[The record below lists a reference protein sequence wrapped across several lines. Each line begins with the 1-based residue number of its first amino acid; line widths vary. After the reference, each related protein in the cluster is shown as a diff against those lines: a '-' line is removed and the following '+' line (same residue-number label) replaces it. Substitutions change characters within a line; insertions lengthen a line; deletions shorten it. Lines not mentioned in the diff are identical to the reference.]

1 MDWMKIKSVCRIS
14 LILVCSVL
22 AVSSCSISYK
32 FNGASIN
39 YDKIKSITIEN
50 FSNRSA
56 LVWGPMTPKLN
67 TAIKDIYAQQTRL
80 KLVNRGGD
88 LQLGGEITGYEQST
102 KSIAADGYTSMNSLK
117 LTVNVRFTNNTNH
130 TEDFE
135 QQFSATRDFDSKKQ
149 LTSVQEELVDQMIK
163 EIVDQIFNTTVA
175 NW

>member
-1 MDWMKIKSVCRIS
+1 MKTNIYFRTSF
-14 LILVCSVL
+14 VL
-22 AVSSCSISYK
+22 MCFLLLSASCAVSYK

-50 FSNRSA
+50 FTNRSP
-56 LVWGPMTPKLN
+56 LVWGPMEPKLN

-88 LQLGGEITGYEQST
+88 LQLGGEITGYETSN
-102 KSIAADGYTSMNSLK
+102 KSVAADGYSSMTTLR
-117 LTVNVRFTNNTNH
+117 LTINVRFVNNTNH

-135 QQFSATRDFDSKKQ
+135 QRFTASRDFDAKQ
-149 LTSVQEELVDQMIK
+149 QLASVQEDLVTQMIK
-163 EIVDQIFNTTVA
+163 EIVDQIFNATVA